1 MSGYKT
7 QGGRKVVPVSPQTFI
22 VQVPPES
29 LGLLT
34 DAFVTSGLRLA
45 CNDRTMP
52 ILALSC
58 GLRRV
63 ILVCTITNFKNRKT
77 VARRHALRHHMGAVR
92 RPCDDRVVTS
102 RFLFDS
108 LGTKIVQRS

>member
-1 MSGYKT
+1 M
-7 QGGRKVVPVSPQTFI
+7 SPQTFI

-45 CNDRTMP
+45 CNDRTML

-58 GLRRV
+58 GLRSDPTMS
-63 ILVCTITNFKNRKT
+63 LLFYDF
-77 VARRHALRHHMGAVR
+77 LRSQN
-92 RPCDDRVVTS
+92 PP
-102 RFLFDS
+102 RFCNS
-108 LGTKIVQRS
+108 LHYYKF